1 MSSDMD
7 AKAGYGLLAE
17 FSSPEVLTE
26 AIHRARA
33 AGYADL
39 DAFSPFPLE
48 EAAAAMDAK
57 DRIVAAFAL
66 LGGILG
72 GLGGYAMQYFA
83 MVRDYPLNVG
93 GRPYHSWPSFIPITF
108 ELTVLGASLTGLA
121 VMLIAN
127 GLPRPHHPL
136 FAAPRFSLASD
147 DRFFLC
153 ILRKDPAFREGETRA
168 FLLSLGPTEVTEVA

>member
-1 MSSDMD
+1 MD
-7 AKAGYGLLAE
+7 GNPGYGLLAE
-17 FSSPEVLTE
+17 FETPEALTA
-26 AIHRARA
+26 AIRSARA

-48 EAAAAMDAK
+48 EAAEALGAS
-57 DRIVAAFAL
+57 DRFVPMAAL

-72 GLGGYAMQYFA
+72 GCGGYFMEYFA

-93 GRPYHSWPSFIPITF
+93 GRPLHSWPSFIPITF
-108 ELTVLGASLTGLA
+108 ELTVLGASLAGLA
-121 VMLIAN
+121 VMLMAN

-136 FAAPRFSLASD
+136 FDAPRFSQASD

-153 ILRKDPAFREGETRA
+153 VLRKDPAFRDGATRA
-168 FLLSLGPTEVTEVA
+168 FLQSLGSIEVSDIA